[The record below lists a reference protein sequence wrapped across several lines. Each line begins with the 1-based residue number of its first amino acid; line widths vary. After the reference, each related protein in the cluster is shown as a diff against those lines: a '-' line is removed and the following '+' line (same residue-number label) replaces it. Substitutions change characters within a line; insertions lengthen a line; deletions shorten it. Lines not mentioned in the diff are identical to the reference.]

1 MTIPAAPASPLTR
14 AAAHL
19 DAAIYLAQARARD
32 DGDGDGD
39 GGEMLSPWTNTADT
53 ITLAEMG
60 LAPHLTGPVES
71 VEHLDCRSALL
82 AAAGELAQ
90 VRPGVDAPQADLL
103 FVYEFLLPALQHA
116 QDDAVAAG
124 LALRVEPGKARP
136 S

>member
-32 DGDGDGD
+32 DDD
-39 GGEMLSPWTNTADT
+39 ELLSPWTNTADT

-71 VEHLDCRSALL
+71 VEHPDCRTALL

-90 VRPGVDAPQADLL
+90 LRPGVDAPQADLL
-103 FVYEFLLPALQHA
+103 FVYEYLLPALQHA
-116 QDDAVAAG
+116 QADAAAVG
-124 LALRVEPGKARP
+124 LDLPVEPGRARP

>member
-1 MTIPAAPASPLTR
+1 MTIPCAPASPLTR

-19 DAAIYLAQARARD
+19 DAAIYLAQARAR
-32 DGDGDGD
+32 GDGD
-39 GGEMLSPWTNTADT
+39 ELLSPWTNTADT

-71 VEHLDCRSALL
+71 VRHPDCRTALL

-90 VRPGVDAPQADLL
+90 LRPGVDAPQADLL

-116 QDDAVAAG
+116 QDDAAAH
-124 LALRVEPGKARP
+124 ALDVPVEPGTANP

>member
-1 MTIPAAPASPLTR
+1 MTIPAVPSPLTR

-32 DGDGDGD
+32 DGD
-39 GGEMLSPWTNTADT
+39 ELLSPWTNTADT

-71 VEHLDCRSALL
+71 VEHPDCRTALL

-90 VRPGVDAPQADLL
+90 LRPGVEAPQADLL
-103 FVYEFLLPALQHA
+103 FVYEFLLPALQHV
-116 QDDAVAAG
+116 QDDAAAAG
-124 LALRVEPGKARP
+124 VDLPVEPGKARP

>member
-1 MTIPAAPASPLTR
+1 MTIPCAPASHLTR

-32 DGDGDGD
+32 DGD
-39 GGEMLSPWTNTADT
+39 ELLSPWTNTADT

-60 LAPHLTGPVES
+60 LAPHLTRPVES
-71 VEHLDCRSALL
+71 VEHPDCRTALL

-116 QDDAVAAG
+116 RDDAAAAG
-124 LALRVEPGKARP
+124 LDLPVEPGKAR
-136 S
+136 SS

>member
-32 DGDGDGD
+32 DGD
-39 GGEMLSPWTNTADT
+39 EMLSPWTNTADT

-71 VEHLDCRSALL
+71 VEHQDCRTALL
-82 AAAGELAQ
+82 AAARELAQ
-90 VRPGVDAPQADLL
+90 LRPGVDAPQADLL

-116 QDDAVAAG
+116 QDDAAAHG
-124 LALRVEPGKARP
+124 LDLPVEPGKARP

>member
-32 DGDGDGD
+32 DDD
-39 GGEMLSPWTNTADT
+39 ELLSPWTNTADT

-71 VEHLDCRSALL
+71 VEHPDCRTALL

-90 VRPGVDAPQADLL
+90 LRPRVDAPQADLL
-103 FVYEFLLPALQHA
+103 FVYEFLLPALQHV
-116 QDDAVAAG
+116 QDDAAAAG
-124 LALRVEPGKARP
+124 LDLPVEPGRARP

>member
-1 MTIPAAPASPLTR
+1 MTIPCAPASPLTR

-32 DGDGDGD
+32 DGD
-39 GGEMLSPWTNTADT
+39 EMLSPWANTADT

-71 VEHLDCRSALL
+71 VEHPDCRTALL

-90 VRPGVDAPQADLL
+90 LRPGVDVPQADLL

-116 QDDAVAAG
+116 QDDAAAAG
-124 LALRVEPGKARP
+124 LDLPVEPGKARP

>member
-1 MTIPAAPASPLTR
+1 MTIPCAPASPLTR

-32 DGDGDGD
+32 DDD
-39 GGEMLSPWTNTADT
+39 ELLSPWTNTADT

-71 VEHLDCRSALL
+71 VEHPDCRTALL

-90 VRPGVDAPQADLL
+90 LRPGVDAPQADLL

-116 QDDAVAAG
+116 QDDAAAHG
-124 LALRVEPGKARP
+124 LDLTDELGKASP

>member
-1 MTIPAAPASPLTR
+1 MTIPAVPASPLTR

-32 DGDGDGD
+32 DGD
-39 GGEMLSPWTNTADT
+39 ELLSPWTNTADT

-71 VEHLDCRSALL
+71 VEHPDCRTALL

-90 VRPGVDAPQADLL
+90 LRPGVDAPQADLL

-116 QDDAVAAG
+116 QDDAAVAG
-124 LALRVEPGKARP
+124 LDLPVEPGKARP

>member
-1 MTIPAAPASPLTR
+1 MTIPCAPDSPLAR

-19 DAAIYLAQARARD
+19 DAAIYLADARARD
-32 DGDGDGD
+32 DND
-39 GGEMLSPWTNTADT
+39 ELLSSWANTAGT
-53 ITLAEMG
+53 ISLAAMG

-71 VEHLDCRSALL
+71 VEHQDCRTALL
-82 AAAGELAQ
+82 AAARELAQ
-90 VRPGVDAPQADLL
+90 LRPGVDAPQADLL

-124 LALRVEPGKARP
+124 LDLLVEPGKARP

>member
-1 MTIPAAPASPLTR
+1 MTIPDAPASPLTR

-32 DGDGDGD
+32 DGD
-39 GGEMLSPWTNTADT
+39 EMLSPWTNTADT

-71 VEHLDCRSALL
+71 VEHPDCGTALL

-90 VRPGVDAPQADLL
+90 LRPGVDAPQADLL

-116 QDDAVAAG
+116 QDDAAAAG
-124 LALRVEPGKARP
+124 LDLPVEPGKARP

>member
-1 MTIPAAPASPLTR
+1 MTIPCAPDSPLTR

-32 DGDGDGD
+32 DGD
-39 GGEMLSPWTNTADT
+39 EMLSAWTNTADT

-60 LAPHLTGPVES
+60 LAPHLIGPVES
-71 VEHLDCRSALL
+71 VEHQDCRTALL
-82 AAAGELAQ
+82 AAAGELSQ
-90 VRPGVDAPQADLL
+90 LRPGVDVPQADLL
-103 FVYEFLLPALQHA
+103 SVYECLLPALQHA

-124 LALRVEPGKARP
+124 LDLPVERGSASP

>member
-1 MTIPAAPASPLTR
+1 MTIPAAPANPLTR

-19 DAAIYLAQARARD
+19 DAAIHLAQARARD
-32 DGDGDGD
+32 DGNDL
-39 GGEMLSPWTNTADT
+39 LSPWTNTADT

-71 VEHLDCRSALL
+71 VEHPDCRTALL

-90 VRPGVDAPQADLL
+90 LRPGVDAPQADLL
-103 FVYEFLLPALQHA
+103 FVYEFLLRALQHA

-124 LALRVEPGKARP
+124 LDLPVEPGKARP

>member
-1 MTIPAAPASPLTR
+1 MTIPCTPASPLTR

-32 DGDGDGD
+32 DGD
-39 GGEMLSPWTNTADT
+39 ELLSPWTNTADT

-71 VEHLDCRSALL
+71 VEHPDCRTALL

-90 VRPGVDAPQADLL
+90 LRPGVDAPQADLL

-116 QDDAVAAG
+116 QDDAAAAG
-124 LALRVEPGKARP
+124 SDLPVEPGKARP

>member
-1 MTIPAAPASPLTR
+1 MTIPCAPDSPLTR

-32 DGDGDGD
+32 DGD
-39 GGEMLSPWTNTADT
+39 EMLSPWTNTADT

-71 VEHLDCRSALL
+71 VEHPDCRTALL

-90 VRPGVDAPQADLL
+90 LRPGVDAPQADLL

-124 LALRVEPGKARP
+124 LDLPLEPGKARP

>member
-32 DGDGDGD
+32 DDD
-39 GGEMLSPWTNTADT
+39 ELLSPWTNTADT

-60 LAPHLTGPVES
+60 LAPHLTGPVKS
-71 VEHLDCRSALL
+71 VEHPDCRTALL
-82 AAAGELAQ
+82 AAAGELARL
-90 VRPGVDAPQADLL
+90 RPGVDAPQADLL
-103 FVYEFLLPALQHA
+103 CVYEFLLPALQHA

-124 LALRVEPGKARP
+124 LDLSVEPGKARP

>member
-1 MTIPAAPASPLTR
+1 MTIPCAPDSPLTR

-32 DGDGDGD
+32 DGD
-39 GGEMLSPWTNTADT
+39 EMLSPWTNTADT

-60 LAPHLTGPVES
+60 LAPHLTGPAEL
-71 VEHLDCRSALL
+71 VEHPDCRSALL

-90 VRPGVDAPQADLL
+90 LRPGVDVPQTDLL

-124 LALRVEPGKARP
+124 LDLPVEPGKARP

>member
-1 MTIPAAPASPLTR
+1 MTIPCAPDSPLTR

-32 DGDGDGD
+32 DGD
-39 GGEMLSPWTNTADT
+39 EMLSPWSNTADT

-71 VEHLDCRSALL
+71 VEHPDCRTALL
-82 AAAGELAQ
+82 AAAAELAQ
-90 VRPGVDAPQADLL
+90 LRPGIDAPQADLL

-124 LALRVEPGKARP
+124 LDLPVERGKARP

>member
-1 MTIPAAPASPLTR
+1 MTIPCAPDSPLTR

-19 DAAIYLAQARARD
+19 DAAVYLAQARARD
-32 DGDGDGD
+32 DGD
-39 GGEMLSPWTNTADT
+39 EMLSPWTNTADT

-71 VEHLDCRSALL
+71 VEHPDCRTALL

-90 VRPGVDAPQADLL
+90 LRPGVDAPQADLL

-124 LALRVEPGKARP
+124 LDLPVEPGKARP